1 MVILNGMVNTK
12 FLYFENRPE
21 SLRLSVSHFWPPAL
35 GRLTA
40 SFSWD
45 ASETG
50 RCASAGITSII
61 EKDRDQLQ
69 VDTEHVASVPSRIW
83 PLEFRDFIL
92 WYYNLSWSREE
103 TLQSLLTPVIK
114 MWSVSKNEAFIHLA
128 CFYRHF
134 LYILFCS
141 LRSPL
146 RPDLMCNRP
155 VNEEMSLSIKL
166 NTQQPACFVIRVENN
181 LSSMTFKKQV
191 IVAAALKTAR
201 WLLHYRSKQRRG
213 WFLGEP
219 LVKLTG

>member
-1 MVILNGMVNTK
+1 MTRKVMFYWENPPACCCRDAVLVHATSIPTRNRAKQEFLACQVLVTCSGMVILNGMVNTK

-92 WYYNLSWSREE
+92 
-103 TLQSLLTPVIK
+103 
-114 MWSVSKNEAFIHLA
+114 
-128 CFYRHF
+128 
-134 LYILFCS
+134 
-141 LRSPL
+141 
-146 RPDLMCNRP
+146 
-155 VNEEMSLSIKL
+155 
-166 NTQQPACFVIRVENN
+166 
-181 LSSMTFKKQV
+181 
-191 IVAAALKTAR
+191 
-201 WLLHYRSKQRRG
+201 
-213 WFLGEP
+213 
-219 LVKLTG
+219 